1 MRCAFTAWYG
11 ALYGLRGLQAKT
23 YHLYFT
29 ACYRIRTD
37 QPKALAF
44 EANVST
50 NFTKQANKQAP
61 LAIMINSN
69 LEHLFSI
76 RTRNPP

>member
-1 MRCAFTAWYG
+1 MGCAFTALYELCVAWYK
-11 ALYGLRGLQAKT
+11 KT
-23 YHLYFT
+23 YYLYFT

-69 LEHLFSI
+69 QEHLFSI
-76 RTRNPP
+76 RTQNPP